1 MNSGSD
7 EQNICKD
14 LKDKY
19 PNLKDYKTGKRFKVQ
34 KKSVE
39 EILEIITDDN
49 DKKIFNEFLSL
60 YNIRK
65 GKTNFIKKDKK
76 ENTVKEKVKKIEL
89 NNSENLDNSNIL
101 DNSNNPDNSNNL
113 DNSDNSNN
121 SNNSED
127 SINPFKKQR
136 DNVLKK
142 LSKLQ
147 NEYEELQEKNENLNN
162 VHNEFK
168 VSYKE
173 ACHERNKLELLTEK
187 KGWTKDIREEF
198 DKYKNFYHKYID
210 CVDELDKIKN

>member
-1 MNSGSD
+1 MDS
-7 EQNICKD
+7 EEKEHKICKD
-14 LKDKY
+14 LVDKY
-19 PNLKDYKTGKRFKVQ
+19 PNLETYKTSNRFKVQ
-34 KKSVE
+34 KKNVE
-39 EILEIITDDN
+39 GILEIITDDN
-49 DKKIFNEFLSL
+49 DKKNFNEFLSL

-65 GKTNFIKKDKK
+65 GKNNVVEKVKK

-101 DNSNNPDNSNNL
+101 DNSDNFNNPDNS
-113 DNSDNSNN
+113 
-121 SNNSED
+121 E
-127 SINPFKKQR
+127 NPFKKQR

-142 LSKLQ
+142 LSNLQ
-147 NEYEELQEKNENLNN
+147 NKYDELQEKYENLNN

-168 VSYKE
+168 ISYKE

>member
-7 EQNICKD
+7 EQKICKD
-14 LKDKY
+14 LVDKY

-39 EILEIITDDN
+39 EIREIITDDN
-49 DKKIFNEFLSL
+49 DKEKFNEFISL
-60 YNIRK
+60 YNTRK
-65 GKTNFIKKDKK
+65 GKNNVVEKVKK
-76 ENTVKEKVKKIEL
+76 ENTVKEKVKKIEQ
-89 NNSENLDNSNIL
+89 NNSENLDNS
-101 DNSNNPDNSNNL
+101 DNPDNSNNL
-113 DNSDNSNN
+113 DNPDNSNN

-147 NEYEELQEKNENLNN
+147 NEYEELQEKYENMNN

-168 VSYKE
+168 ISYKE